1 MIAELDQDVIDIK
14 LHPQITDIAV
24 EGDEFAEYRRAIKG
38 LGALPWPALVLQF
51 ILKITL
57 GEIQPEPDTGQF
69 AGADQEGYFALI
81 MYKFGFAGMN
91 IVGDGRIWLDENNR
105 LLGLFVV
112 KLLDMFG
119 IISAY
124 AYNLRWI
131 NRFAVPYD

>member
-1 MIAELDQDVIDIK
+1 
-14 LHPQITDIAV
+14 
-24 EGDEFAEYRRAIKG
+24 
-38 LGALPWPALVLQF
+38 
-51 ILKITL
+51 
-57 GEIQPEPDTGQF
+57 
-69 AGADQEGYFALI
+69 
-81 MYKFGFAGMN
+81 MYKFGFAGMD